1 MESIAVREAEIIEEF
16 SFFEDWMEKYE
27 HIIALGKELAPMSN
41 AHKVD
46 DNKIKGCQ
54 SQVWVHA
61 QENGEGIAFEADSDA
76 IITRGMVALLLR
88 VVQGQT
94 PADIAQ
100 YDFSFLE
107 KIGLTAHLSPSR
119 ANGLLSMVKQIRLYG
134 VAFQAKR
141 G

>member
-1 MESIAVREAEIIEEF
+1 MESIAAREADIIEEF
-16 SFFEDWMEKYE
+16 SFLEDWMEKYE
-27 HIIALGKELAPMSN
+27 QIIALGKELAPMSESN
-41 AHKVD
+41 KVD

-61 QENGEGIAFEADSDA
+61 RETEEGIHFEADSDA

-88 VVQGQT
+88 VVQGQS
-94 PADIAQ
+94 PKDIAQ
-100 YDFSFLE
+100 YDFGFLDQ
-107 KIGLTAHLSPSR
+107 IGLTAHLSPSR

>member
-1 MESIAVREAEIIEEF
+1 MESIAAREADIIEEF
-16 SFFEDWMEKYE
+16 GFFEDWMEKYE
-27 HIIALGKELAPMSN
+27 HIIALGKELAPMSE

-61 QENGEGIAFEADSDA
+61 RETEEGIRFEADSDA

-88 VVQGQT
+88 VVQGQS
-94 PADIAQ
+94 PMDIAQ
-100 YDFSFLE
+100 YDFGFLDQ
-107 KIGLTAHLSPSR
+107 IGLTAHLSPSR

>member
-1 MESIAVREAEIIEEF
+1 MESIAAREADIIEEF

-27 HIIALGKELAPMSN
+27 HIIALGKELAPMSE
-41 AHKVD
+41 AYKVD

>member
-1 MESIAVREAEIIEEF
+1 MADREADILEEF
-16 SFFEDWMEKYE
+16 EFFDDWMDKYE
-27 HIIALGKELAPMSN
+27 HLIALGKELPPMN
-41 AHKVD
+41 PLHKTD

-54 SQVWVHA
+54 SQVWLYA
-61 QENGEGIAFEADSDA
+61 QTSDAGIQFEADSDA

-88 VVQGQT
+88 IVQDQS
-94 PADIAQ
+94 PEEIAA
-100 YDFSFLE
+100 YGFGFLDD
-107 KIGLTAHLSPSR
+107 IGLTAHLSPTR

>member
-1 MESIAVREAEIIEEF
+1 MESIAAREADIIEEF

-27 HIIALGKELAPMSN
+27 HIIALGKELAPMSE

-61 QENGEGIAFEADSDA
+61 LENEDGIHFEADSDA

-88 VVQGQT
+88 VVQGQS
-94 PADIAQ
+94 PMDIAQ
-100 YDFSFLE
+100 YDFGFLD

>member
-1 MESIAVREAEIIEEF
+1 MESIAAREADIVEEF

-27 HIIALGKELAPMSN
+27 HIIALGKELAPMSE

-61 QENGEGIAFEADSDA
+61 QESGEGIAFEADSDA

-94 PADIAQ
+94 PAAIAQ
-100 YDFSFLE
+100 YDFRFLE